1 MYRLLVFDI
10 DGTLLSDDRSLP
22 RSVAGAV
29 AAARS
34 HGFGVTLATGRE
46 LSEAEPVIRQVR
58 PNVPVVGCNG
68 ALVYDPNTRR
78 ILWEAPISGDTARR
92 LAGRLD
98 ELGWP
103 YGLCGRDRIVVG
115 RRYARRL
122 RLGPWRRL
130 RNWTGLVYYA
140 RWLWEW
146 RRYVN
151 LEVVPDVPGFLETW
165 DEPVMNFFV
174 WEPAESVT
182 RHLGPLAREVS
193 VDPVNPRS
201 VHIMAP
207 GVDKGT
213 GVEVLAGLL
222 GIDMDS
228 VVVCGDQYND
238 LSMLRRAGLAVAMG
252 NAPPEVQRHA
262 AWVVPSNRES
272 GAAVLIDRLIRMA
285 GRGAEPAAA
294 GRPGAADGA

>member
-22 RSVAGAV
+22 QAVAHAL

-58 PNVPVVGCNG
+58 PNAPVVGCNG

-78 ILWEAPISGDTARR
+78 ILWEAPISRGTALR

-98 ELGWP
+98 ELGWH
-103 YGLCGRDRIVVG
+103 YGVCGRDRIVVG
-115 RRYARRL
+115 RRHAWRL

-130 RNWTGLVYYA
+130 RNWTGLVYYV

-151 LEVVPDVPGFLETW
+151 LEVVPDVSRFLDTW

-174 WEPAESVT
+174 WEPAESVV
-182 RHLGPLAREVS
+182 RHLGPLAKEVS
-193 VDPVNPRS
+193 VDPVSPRS

-222 GIDMDS
+222 GIGMDG

-238 LSMLRRAGLAVAMG
+238 LSMLRRAGLAVAVG
-252 NAPPEVQRHA
+252 NAPPEVQRQA
-262 AWVVPSNRES
+262 AWVVPSNREN
-272 GAAVLIDRLIRMA
+272 GAALLIHRLIRMTA
-285 GRGAEPAAA
+285 RSAEPAAA
-294 GRPGAADGA
+294 DRSGAAD